1 MKNTTPLPAASP
13 AAGADPRADALTA
26 FWRDAGPK
34 RWFAKDAAFDRDLAS
49 RFGDLH
55 FAAARGEL
63 DAWSERLPDA
73 LALVLLFDQFPRN
86 AFRGTAHAFATDP
99 LARRAADR
107 LIAAGFDLAVDPAL
121 RPFCYLP
128 FMHSEHADDQR
139 RSVALNAALDAST
152 ARYARLHAGIVER
165 FGRFPHRN
173 RMLGRETTAAEQAFL
188 DAGGF
193 AG

>member
-1 MKNTTPLPAASP
+1 MNPAPTP
-13 AAGADPRADALTA
+13 AGGDADARADALVT

-34 RWFAKDAAFDRDLAS
+34 RWFAKDAAFDRKLGA

-55 FAAARGEL
+55 LAAARGEL
-63 DAWSERLPDA
+63 DAWSERLPNA
-73 LALVLLFDQFPRN
+73 LALVLLLDQLPRN
-86 AFRGTAHAFATDP
+86 AFRGTAHSVATDP
-99 LARRAADR
+99 LARRAAAR
-107 LIAAGFDLAVDPAL
+107 LIDAGFDLIVDPAL

-152 ARYARLHAGIVER
+152 ARYARLHADIIER

-173 RMLGRETTAAEQAFL
+173 RMLGRETTPAEQAFL
-188 DAGGF
+188 DGGGF